1 MTSPVFVER
10 DRGSNALGSWDT
22 PIEDDYEDDYDW
34 GPDVFAQGD

>member
-10 DRGSNALGSWDT
+10 YRGSDALGSWDT
-22 PIEDDYEDDYDW
+22 PIEDEDDYDW